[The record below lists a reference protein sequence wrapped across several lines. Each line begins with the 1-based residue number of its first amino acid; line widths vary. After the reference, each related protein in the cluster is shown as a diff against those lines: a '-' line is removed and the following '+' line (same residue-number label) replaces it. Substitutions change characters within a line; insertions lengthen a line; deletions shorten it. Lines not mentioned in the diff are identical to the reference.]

1 LLHENGP
8 CCEIDDRW
16 YNRRGIKGKKG
27 DKKWKRGNIRKEG
40 REITRMRKHTE
51 EDGADR

>member
-1 LLHENGP
+1 MGSVPRLLHENGP

-27 DKKWKRGNIRKEG
+27 DKK
-40 REITRMRKHTE
+40 
-51 EDGADR
+51 